1 MDHDP
6 NEEDRMDELRM
17 DDDPMAAAPMI
28 DAAADQDDLGLE
40 DELDELA
47 IERELSGADELLSA
61 QLRELLDPAAGLSER
76 TATDIDRSL
85 RGRSSLTAALDLLG
99 LGWWT
104 AKALL
109 GDDRAVDGGPEL
121 RTLSADPEH
130 ADPEGEG
137 T

>member
-1 MDHDP
+1 
-6 NEEDRMDELRM
+6 M
-17 DDDPMAAAPMI
+17 DDDPMDRPVQ
-28 DAAADQDDLGLE
+28 DHDDEHHDQE
-40 DELDELA
+40 ELDELA

-61 QLRELLDPAAGLSER
+61 QLRELLDPEAGLRER
-76 TATDIDRSL
+76 TAQDIDRSL
-85 RGRSSLTAALDLLG
+85 RGRSSVGAAMELLG

-109 GDDRAVDGGPEL
+109 GDDRADDRADDRGREP
-121 RTLSADPEH
+121 RTLSADPER

>member
-1 MDHDP
+1 
-6 NEEDRMDELRM
+6 M
-17 DDDPMAAAPMI
+17 DDEQTDDEQM
-28 DAAADQDDLGLE
+28 DDEQTDGQVQDQDHFHDGL
-40 DELDELA
+40 DGHDGLDDLDELA
-47 IERELSGADELLSA
+47 IDRELSGADDLLSA
-61 QLRELLDPAAGLSER
+61 QLRELLDPAAGLRER
-76 TATDIDRSL
+76 TAQDIDRSL

-109 GDDRAVDGGPEL
+109 GDDTADDGGRER
-121 RTLSADPEH
+121 RTLSTDPER

>member
-1 MDHDP
+1 
-6 NEEDRMDELRM
+6 M
-17 DDDPMAAAPMI
+17 DDPTDHEPVENEPVEHEAMEH
-28 DAAADQDDLGLE
+28 DAMDATMHDDLDLD

-47 IERELSGADELLSA
+47 IERELSGADELLSS
-61 QLRELLDPAAGLSER
+61 QLRELLDPAAGLRER
-76 TATDIDRSL
+76 TAQDIDRSL
-85 RGRSSLTAALDLLG
+85 RGRSSVTAALDLLG

-109 GDDRAVDGGPEL
+109 GDDRAEDRDRRP
-121 RTLSADPEH
+121 RTLSADPER

>member
-109 GDDRAVDGGPEL
+109 GDDGGQAL
-121 RTLSADPEH
+121 RTLSADPER